1 MFSSKNN
8 NWLFFNQ
15 PCFLCRINKST
26 AIGLCEGCYSDLPQL
41 RNPCPNCALP
51 QQSTNAT
58 CLECRDQPQA
68 FDSAWAPLLYQFPM
82 AAVLSQI
89 KQGKNPN
96 ALYWMAALMADLAP
110 PLPATEAFTLI
121 PIPMHPIDRLLRGF
135 NQTEILCRQISH
147 KTGLPLDLRLLH
159 KCKRTKHQA
168 ELNRS
173 DRLTNLQRSFKVSR
187 PPPEQVILIDDVMTT
202 GATAICAAKALKEA
216 GCKKVYF
223 WACCRT
229 P

>member
-1 MFSSKNN
+1 MFSSKIN

-15 PCFLCRINKST
+15 TCFLCGINKST
-26 AIGLCEGCYSDLPQL
+26 TIGLCEGCYSDLPQL
-41 RNPCPNCALP
+41 LNPCPNCALP
-51 QQSTNAT
+51 KQSAKGT
-58 CLECRDQPQA
+58 CAECRGQPLA

-82 AAVLSQI
+82 SAVLSQI

-96 ALYWMAALMADLAP
+96 ALYWMADLMADLAP
-110 PLPATEAFTLI
+110 PLPATEEFTLI

-159 KCKRTKHQA
+159 KCQRTKHQA

-173 DRLTNLQRSFKVSR
+173 GRLTNLQGSFKVIR
-187 PPPEQVILIDDVMTT
+187 TPPEQVILIDDVMTT
-202 GATAICAAKALKEA
+202 AATAICTAKALKEA